1 MLRVVVAGFGFMG
14 MTHTGNLLKNPAVRL
29 TAVAD
34 KNTDGIQKKLKEQ
47 SGNFSTG
54 TIQPEV
60 LSEINFYDD
69 FAECLHVEKP
79 DACIIA
85 VHTNLHYELAKM
97 ALEAGVH
104 VFLEKPFS
112 LDVEEGKELIELAG
126 SRNRILMVGHVV
138 RFMPA
143 YKMLKSWV
151 DNGEYGQ
158 LEFLSLSRFSGIPS
172 WGQWLE
178 KQKEF
183 GSSGGALFDLV
194 IHDIDFAQWVCGI
207 PESIDSYCLPGKLSN
222 YDYISALWK
231 YPAENLHVKIEGG
244 NTYHSDYPFQAS
256 FNARFSNASI
266 YYSSQDPEHITVASG
281 AGIKLVPVG
290 NPNDGFSGELDYFIQ
305 SIIHNRLP
313 QMCSPESALET
324 IKICY
329 RHIRELQAV

>member
-34 KNTDGIQKKLKEQ
+34 TNVDGIQQKLKEQ
-47 SGNFSTG
+47 TGNFSTG

-60 LSEINFYDD
+60 LSEINLYND
-69 FAECLHVEKP
+69 FAECLQIEKP

-85 VHTNLHYELAKM
+85 VHTNLHYELARM
-97 ALEAGVH
+97 ALDAGAH

-112 LDVEEGKELIELAG
+112 LDVEEGKQLIELAA
-126 SRNRILMVGHVV
+126 SRNRVLMIGHVV

-143 YKMLKSWV
+143 YQMLKGWIES
-151 DNGEYGQ
+151 GEYGK
-158 LEFLSLSRFSGIPS
+158 LEFLSMSRFSGVPS

-207 PESIDSYCLPGKLSN
+207 PESIDAHCLPGKLSN

-256 FNARFSNASI
+256 FNARFQNASI
-266 YYSSQDPEHITVASG
+266 FYSSQDPAHITVASG
-281 AGIKLVPVG
+281 AGIKLVPAG
-290 NPNDGFSGELDYFIQ
+290 DANDGFSGELDYFIEC
-305 SIIHNRLP
+305 ILTNRQPEL
-313 QMCSPESALET
+313 CTPESALET

-329 RHIRELQAV
+329 RHIREFQAV